1 MISAVFLQD
10 DDVPEDSKTL
20 PQEKKKKKL
29 VTPTNT
35 EKEIGGDTGLCRIGA
50 KWFKYRCMGSLRKT
64 NGVFGRARLDIS
76 STGKV
81 YRDSTTQKTKLQ
93 IICLMYRTIFF
104 FVPHMGSSLVQL
116 ILVIHSCSHKSE
128 KCRLHLLQIA
138 AGQKIIDNTCL
149 IFQVPLFL
157 YCILLISVS
166 AKLFLSSFL
175 LFLDRVILVLHERTG
190 LRKIYWHGF
199 QMSKML
205 SFTFTQV
212 QMPA

>member
-1 MISAVFLQD
+1 MATQDCAGLVPSGSSTDVWVVSEKPTVFLEEPD
-10 DDVPEDSKTL
+10 LTSL
-20 PQEKKKKKL
+20 PQVRYIEIQQHKKKKL
-29 VTPTNT
+29 
-35 EKEIGGDTGLCRIGA
+35 
-50 KWFKYRCMGSLRKT
+50 
-64 NGVFGRARLDIS
+64 
-76 STGKV
+76 
-81 YRDSTTQKTKLQ
+81 Q
-93 IICLMYRTIFF
+93 IIFLMYRSIFF
-104 FVPHMGSSLVQL
+104 FVPYMGSSLVQL

-149 IFQVPLFL
+149 IFQVSLFL

-175 LFLDRVILVLHERTG
+175 LFLDRVILVLHEHTG

-205 SFTFTQV
+205 SFTSTQV
-212 QMPA
+212 QMPAWKSLPKA

>member
-64 NGVFGRARLDIS
+64 NCVFGRARLDIS

-81 YRDSTTQKTKLQ
+81 YRDSTTQETKLQ
-93 IICLMYRTIFF
+93 MIFLMCGSIFF

-138 AGQKIIDNTCL
+138 TGQKIIDNTCL

-157 YCILLISVS
+157 YCILLISV
-166 AKLFLSSFL
+166 LC
-175 LFLDRVILVLHERTG
+175 
-190 LRKIYWHGF
+190 
-199 QMSKML
+199 
-205 SFTFTQV
+205 
-212 QMPA
+212 

>member
-1 MISAVFLQD
+1 MATQDCAGFVPRGSSTDVWVVSEKPTVFLEEPD
-10 DDVPEDSKTL
+10 LTSL
-20 PQEKKKKKL
+20 PQ
-29 VTPTNT
+29 
-35 EKEIGGDTGLCRIGA
+35 
-50 KWFKYRCMGSLRKT
+50 
-64 NGVFGRARLDIS
+64 
-76 STGKV
+76 V
-81 YRDSTTQKTKLQ
+81 YRDSTTQETKLQ
-93 IICLMYRTIFF
+93 MIFLMCGSIFF

-128 KCRLHLLQIA
+128 KCRLHLLQIT

-149 IFQVPLFL
+149 IFQVSLFL

-175 LFLDRVILVLHERTG
+175 LFLDRVILVLHEHTG

-205 SFTFTQV
+205 SFTSTQV
-212 QMPA
+212 QMPAWKSLPKA